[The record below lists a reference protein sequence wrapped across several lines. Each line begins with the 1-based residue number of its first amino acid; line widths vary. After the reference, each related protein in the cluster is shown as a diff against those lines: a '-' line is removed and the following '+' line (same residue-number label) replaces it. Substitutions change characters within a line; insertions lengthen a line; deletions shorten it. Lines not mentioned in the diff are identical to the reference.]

1 MKYWISMKLM
11 HASFFIHE
19 GTRILSFFW
28 WGLLKRVK
36 YSTTPVSANHAN
48 PKMDGLIKSEN

>member
-36 YSTTPVSANHAN
+36 YRVPHLLVQTMQTL
-48 PKMDGLIKSEN
+48 KWMG

>member
-36 YSTTPVSANHAN
+36 YSTTPVSANP